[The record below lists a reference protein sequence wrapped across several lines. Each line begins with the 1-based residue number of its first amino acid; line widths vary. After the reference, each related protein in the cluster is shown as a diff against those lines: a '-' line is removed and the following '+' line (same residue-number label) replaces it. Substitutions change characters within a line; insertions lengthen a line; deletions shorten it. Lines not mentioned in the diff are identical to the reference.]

1 MKYLFE
7 AIANPLDE
15 LKKVEEEQVTRK
27 RSFHVRRGEKYFVN
41 ENEVGSRK
49 EGGLIQYLNCT
60 MS

>member
-49 EGGLIQYLNCT
+49 KGGLIQY
-60 MS
+60 

>member
-15 LKKVEEEQVTRK
+15 LKKVGRGKVTRK

-49 EGGLIQYLNCT
+49 KGGLI
-60 MS
+60 